1 VNLSRRLASVLVLGL
16 VLVSAPA
23 FAQIE
28 GIHVSGHGS
37 VEVEPDMGHV
47 QLHVRREGPNA
58 ADLGKELDDV
68 VRAILELAKEL
79 GIDQRD
85 VTAAAI
91 SINPR
96 HRRRNDEMVVDGL
109 IATRTIAL
117 KLRDL
122 DRFGTLMNRSLSLG
136 VNNVD
141 PIRLDTS
148 RRDELENQA
157 LELAM
162 NDAQAEAGRV
172 ANGFSIALGPV
183 IDVQVGGHAPR
194 PQAAGAML
202 MRESSGMG
210 AFSPGVI
217 RIDRYVQAT
226 YAIRDGNQSQSEPQR

>member
-1 VNLSRRLASVLVLGL
+1 VNRSRGLVSIVVLGL
-16 VLVSAPA
+16 ILTSAPA
-23 FAQIE
+23 RAQIE

-47 QLHVRREGPNA
+47 QLHVRREGQNA
-58 ADLGKELDDV
+58 AELGKELDLV
-68 VRAILELAKEL
+68 VRAVLELTRDL
-79 GIDQRD
+79 GIARRD

-96 HRRRNDEMVVDGL
+96 HRRRNNETVVDGL
-109 IATRTIAL
+109 VATRTIAL

-122 DRFGTLMNRSLSLG
+122 DRFSALMNRALAAG

-141 PIRLDTS
+141 PMRLDTS
-148 RRDELENQA
+148 RREALENQA

-162 NDAQAEAGRV
+162 NDAKAEAERV
-172 ANGFSIALGPV
+172 AEGFAIALGPV

-194 PQAAGAML
+194 PQAAML
-202 MRESSGMG
+202 MRESSDGG
-210 AFSPGVI
+210 AFSPGII

-226 YAIRDGNQSQSEPQR
+226 FAIQDS